1 MSDPTC
7 LKYKELRTEYDP
19 LIEGLTALAPPPDPT
34 IFDIS
39 EYPHY
44 ENVISNWY
52 AFFFDPDAL
61 HSLHDLF
68 LKSLIEIIKD
78 SNEFDMEGC
87 HVEREFQTDK
97 GGFIDLL
104 LYEQTEE
111 SEEDETFNSVIIIE
125 NKIYAPLNNDLDDY
139 YKSVKVVES
148 GQKIGIVLSLHKIK
162 DKDLPEAFINIT
174 HERLLKVIKRNLGQ
188 YVASAKLKYIHTL
201 QDFISNLEQM
211 TRPTKMQDS
220 IKYYFDSDN
229 AKKIDELVNLRVQ
242 ATNYLKNNLVQAIQ
256 RNNYE
261 PKKNAEGAFRF
272 AYYNDPRI
280 LFYLYDISSIRTEKK
295 FTLSVWL
302 IEEAAVKHWRRT
314 DGRNR
319 ISGETYHQE
328 YQLNLSPDESNET
341 EEFLAKKEYEITD
354 IENFGEEVF
363 EFLKRDWSDF
373 LENASKILKGK

>member
-7 LKYKELRTEYDP
+7 LKYKELCTEYDP

-125 NKIYAPLNNDLDDY
+125 NKIYAPLNHDLDDY

-341 EEFLAKKEYEITD
+341 EEFLAKKGIRKLQ
-354 IENFGEEVF
+354 I
-363 EFLKRDWSDF
+363 L
-373 LENASKILKGK
+373 KILAKKFSNS